1 MPKGVASRQPSD
13 ARDSLITIFL
23 ALALLGLFPA
33 TALSQTYPAKPVRIV
48 VGFSAGSTTDLIG
61 RVLATKLGEELGQ
74 PAVMENRPGAGAN
87 IAAELVSKAPP
98 DGYTV
103 LLANAG
109 IATGATAYVKLNFN
123 ALRDFAPVT
132 QVSATPHILVVHPS
146 LPPKTVKELI
156 AFTRARPGELNYGST
171 GHGNSD
177 HLAAELFSYMTAG
190 LKMTHV
196 TYKGGPL
203 VIADLLTGQIAT
215 YFAGVPVALP
225 FIKAGRIRALAVT
238 GAKRAT
244 VLPDVPTVSEAGVP
258 GYEHILW
265 GMLLVP
271 AATPKD
277 VVARLNREAVK
288 ALEAADVRERYAG
301 MGVDP
306 APSTPERAAAY
317 LKSETDKYAKVV
329 KAIGLRI
336 E

>member
-1 MPKGVASRQPSD
+1 MKNNAQIILFGAC
-13 ARDSLITIFL
+13 FL
-23 ALALLGLFPA
+23 CAAPGWA
-33 TALSQTYPAKPVRIV
+33 QSYPAKPVRII

-61 RVLATKLGEELGQ
+61 RVLAAKLGDSIGQ
-74 PAVMENRPGAGAN
+74 PVVVDNRPGAGAN

-132 QVSATPHILVVHPS
+132 QVSATPHILVTHPS
-146 LPPKTVKELI
+146 LPPRTVKELI
-156 AFTRARPGELNYGST
+156 AFTRPRPGELNFAST

-177 HLAAELFSYMTAG
+177 HLAAELFSYMTT
-190 LKMTHV
+190 LKMVHI

-203 VIADLLTGQIAT
+203 AINDLLTGQVAL

-225 FIKAGRIRALAVT
+225 FVQSGRLRALGVT
-238 GAKRAT
+238 GAKRAS
-244 VLPDVPTVSEAGVP
+244 VLPDVPTIAEAGVP

-271 AATPKD
+271 AATPKE
-277 VVARLNREAVK
+277 VVSRLNGAAVK
-288 ALEAADVRERYAG
+288 SLEAADVRERYAG
-301 MGVDP
+301 MGVEA

>member
-1 MPKGVASRQPSD
+1 MSKYWTVTILLAFALTGFSTAS
-13 ARDSLITIFL
+13 L
-23 ALALLGLFPA
+23 AQA
-33 TALSQTYPAKPVRIV
+33 YPAKPVRIV

-61 RVLATKLGEELGQ
+61 RVMATKMGEGLGQ

-123 ALRDFAPVT
+123 AMRDFAPVT
-132 QVSATPHILVVHPS
+132 QVSATPHILVTHPS

-156 AFTRARPGELNYGST
+156 AFTRARPGDLNYAST

-177 HLAAELFSYMTAG
+177 HLAAELFSYMTGG
-190 LKMTHV
+190 LKMVHV
-196 TYKGGPL
+196 TYKGGPFA
-203 VIADLLTGQIAT
+203 ITDLLTGGVAM

-225 FIKAGRIRALAVT
+225 FVKSGRIRALGVT
-238 GAKRAT
+238 GTKRMP

-265 GMLLVP
+265 AMLMVP

-277 VVARLNREAVK
+277 VIARLNREAVK

-306 APSTPERAAAY
+306 APSTQERAAAY

>member
-1 MPKGVASRQPSD
+1 MKVLIAILLFAGGAASTVSTWAQS
-13 ARDSLITIFL
+13 
-23 ALALLGLFPA
+23 
-33 TALSQTYPAKPVRIV
+33 YPAKPVRV
-48 VGFSAGSTTDLIG
+48 LVGFAAGSTTDLIG
-61 RVLATKLGEELGQ
+61 RVLATKLGEGLGQ
-74 PAVMENRPGAGAN
+74 TVVVDNRPGAGAN

-98 DGYTV
+98 DGYTA

-123 ALRDFAPVT
+123 ALRDFTPVT
-132 QVSATPHILVVHPS
+132 QVSATPHILVTHPS

-156 AFTRARPGELNYGST
+156 AFARARPDTLNYAST

-177 HLAAELFSYMTAG
+177 HLAAELFSYMTG
-190 LKMTHV
+190 LKMVHI

-203 VIADLLTGQIAT
+203 ALNDLLTGQIAM

-225 FIKAGRIRALAVT
+225 FVKAGRLRALGVT
-238 GAKRAT
+238 GAKRAA
-244 VLPDVPTVSEAGVP
+244 VLPDVPTVAEAGVA

-265 GMLLVP
+265 SMLVVP
-271 AATPKD
+271 AATPRD
-277 VVARLNREAVK
+277 VVAKLNREAVR

-306 APSTPERAAAY
+306 VGTTQEQASAY
-317 LKSETDKYAKVV
+317 LKSETAKYAKVV

>member
-1 MPKGVASRQPSD
+1 MVKNTAC
-13 ARDSLITIFL
+13 II
-23 ALALLGLFPA
+23 LFGISVLYAVPGSA
-33 TALSQTYPAKPVRIV
+33 QGYPAKPVRII

-61 RVLATKLGEELGQ
+61 RVLAAKMADGLGQ
-74 PAVMENRPGAGAN
+74 PVVVDNRPGAGAN

-109 IATGATAYVKLNFN
+109 LATGATAYVKLNFN
-123 ALRDFAPVT
+123 ALRDFTPVT
-132 QVSATPHILVVHPS
+132 QVSATPHILVSHPS

-156 AFTRARPGELNYGST
+156 AFTRARPGELNFAST

-177 HLAAELFSYMTAG
+177 HLAAELFSYMTQ
-190 LKMTHV
+190 LKMVHI

-203 VIADLLTGQIAT
+203 ALNDLITGQIAM
-215 YFAGVPVALP
+215 YFAGLPVALP
-225 FIKAGRIRALAVT
+225 LVKAGRVRALGVT
-238 GAKRAT
+238 GAKRAP
-244 VLPDVPTVSEAGVP
+244 VLPEVPTVAEAGVP

-265 GMLLVP
+265 SMLVVP

-277 VVARLNREAVK
+277 VVARLAREAIKV
-288 ALEAADVRERYAG
+288 LEAADVRERYAG

-306 APSTPERAAAY
+306 APSSPERAAAY
-317 LKSETDKYAKVV
+317 LRSETDKYAKVV

>member
-1 MPKGVASRQPSD
+1 MKT
-13 ARDSLITIFL
+13 LIRFL
-23 ALALLGLFPA
+23 LCAGCAAGAACALAQG
-33 TALSQTYPAKPVRIV
+33 YPAKPVRVV

-61 RVLATKLGEELGQ
+61 RVLAAKLGDGLGQ
-74 PAVMENRPGAGAN
+74 PVVVDNRPGAGAN

-109 IATGATAYVKLNFN
+109 IATGATAYVRLNFN
-123 ALRDFAPVT
+123 ALRDFAPVS
-132 QVSATPHILVVHPS
+132 QVSATPHILVTHPS
-146 LPPKTVKELI
+146 LPPKTVKELV
-156 AFTRARPGELNYGST
+156 AFTRARPGELNFAST

-177 HLAAELFSYMTAG
+177 HLAAELFSYMTG
-190 LKMTHV
+190 LKMVHV

-203 VIADLLTGQIAT
+203 ALNDLITGQIEM

-225 FIKAGRIRALAVT
+225 LVNAGRVRALGVT
-238 GAKRAT
+238 GAKRAA
-244 VLPDVPTVSEAGVP
+244 VLPDVPTVAEAGVP

-271 AATPKD
+271 AVTPKD
-277 VVARLNREAVK
+277 IVARLNREAVK
-288 ALEAADVRERYAG
+288 VLEAADVRERYAG
-301 MGVDP
+301 MGVEP

-317 LKSETDKYAKVV
+317 LRSETEKYAKVV

>member
-1 MPKGVASRQPSD
+1 MVKNTACIILFGIS
-13 ARDSLITIFL
+13 
-23 ALALLGLFPA
+23 ALYAVPGSA
-33 TALSQTYPAKPVRIV
+33 QGYPAKPVRII
-48 VGFSAGSTTDLIG
+48 VGFSAGNTTDLIG
-61 RVLATKLGEELGQ
+61 RVLAAKMADGLGQ
-74 PAVMENRPGAGAN
+74 PVVVDNRPGAGAN

-109 IATGATAYVKLNFN
+109 LATGATAYVKLNFN
-123 ALRDFAPVT
+123 ALRDFTPVT
-132 QVSATPHILVVHPS
+132 QVSATPHILVSHPS

-156 AFTRARPGELNYGST
+156 AFTRARPGELNFAST

-177 HLAAELFSYMTAG
+177 HLAAELFSYMTQ
-190 LKMTHV
+190 LKMVHI

-203 VIADLLTGQIAT
+203 ALNDLITGQIAM
-215 YFAGVPVALP
+215 YFAGLPVALP
-225 FIKAGRIRALAVT
+225 LVKAGRVRALGVT
-238 GAKRAT
+238 GAKRAP
-244 VLPDVPTVSEAGVP
+244 VLPEVPTVAEAGVP

-265 GMLLVP
+265 SMLVVP

-277 VVARLNREAVK
+277 VVARLAREAVK
-288 ALEAADVRERYAG
+288 VLEAADVRERYAG

-306 APSTPERAAAY
+306 APSSPERAAAY
-317 LKSETDKYAKVV
+317 LRSETDKYAKVV

>member
-1 MPKGVASRQPSD
+1 VRST
-13 ARDSLITIFL
+13 ARITMFGAF
-23 ALALLGLFPA
+23 ALWA
-33 TALSQTYPAKPVRIV
+33 TSGWAQTYPTKPVRMV

-61 RVLATKLGEELGQ
+61 RVLATKLGDGLGQ
-74 PAVMENRPGAGAN
+74 SVVMDNRPGAGAN
-87 IAAELVSKAPP
+87 IAAELVAKAPP
-98 DGYTV
+98 DGYSV

-123 ALRDFAPVT
+123 ALRDFTPVS
-132 QVSATPHILVVHPS
+132 QVSATPHILVTHPS
-146 LPPKTVKELI
+146 LPPKSVKELI
-156 AFTRARPGELNYGST
+156 AFTRARPGELNFAST

-177 HLAAELFSYMTAG
+177 HLAAELFSYMTG
-190 LKMTHV
+190 LKMVHV

-203 VIADLLTGQIAT
+203 ALTDLITGQISM

-225 FIKAGRIRALAVT
+225 FVKSGKIRALGVT
-238 GAKRAT
+238 GAKRAA
-244 VLPDVPTVSEAGVP
+244 VLPEVPTIAEAGVP

-277 VVARLNREAVK
+277 IVTRLNREAVK

-301 MGVDP
+301 MGVEP
-306 APSTPERAAAY
+306 APSSPERAASY
-317 LKSETDKYAKVV
+317 LRSETEKYAKVV

>member
-1 MPKGVASRQPSD
+1 MKST
-13 ARDSLITIFL
+13 ARIILFGACFL
-23 ALALLGLFPA
+23 CVGPGWAQG
-33 TALSQTYPAKPVRIV
+33 YPGKPVRIV
-48 VGFSAGSTTDLIG
+48 IGFSAGSTTDLIG
-61 RVLATKLGEELGQ
+61 RVLAVKMGDGLGQ
-74 PAVMENRPGAGAN
+74 PVVVDNRPGAGAN
-87 IAAELVSKAPP
+87 IAAELVSKAAP

-109 IATGATAYVKLNFN
+109 IATGASAYVKLNFN
-123 ALRDFAPVT
+123 ALRDFAPVS
-132 QVSATPHILVVHPS
+132 QVSATPHILVTHPS
-146 LPPKTVKELI
+146 LPPRSVKELI
-156 AFTRARPGELNYGST
+156 AFTRARPDGLNYGST

-177 HLAAELFSYMTAG
+177 HLAAELFSYMTG
-190 LKMTHV
+190 LKMVHV

-203 VIADLLTGQIAT
+203 VLNDLLTGQIAM

-225 FIKAGRIRALAVT
+225 FVKAGRVRALGVT
-238 GAKRAT
+238 GATRTA
-244 VLPDVPTVSEAGVP
+244 VLPEVPTIAEAGVP

-277 VVARLNREAVK
+277 IVARLNRETVK
-288 ALEAADVRERYAG
+288 TLEAADVRERYAG
-301 MGVDP
+301 MGVEP

-317 LKSETDKYAKVV
+317 LKSETEKYAKVV

>member
-1 MPKGVASRQPSD
+1 MKT
-13 ARDSLITIFL
+13 LIGFL
-23 ALALLGLFPA
+23 LCAGCAMSA
-33 TALSQTYPAKPVRIV
+33 ACAWAQVYPAKPVRVV

-61 RVLATKLGEELGQ
+61 RVLAAKLGDGLGQ
-74 PAVMENRPGAGAN
+74 PVVVDNRPGAGAN

-123 ALRDFAPVT
+123 ALRDFAPVS
-132 QVSATPHILVVHPS
+132 QVSATPHILVTHPS
-146 LPPKTVKELI
+146 LPPKTVKELV
-156 AFTRARPGELNYGST
+156 AFTRARPGELNFAST

-177 HLAAELFSYMTAG
+177 HLAAELFSYMTG
-190 LKMTHV
+190 LKMVHV

-203 VIADLLTGQIAT
+203 ALNDLITGQIEM

-225 FIKAGRIRALAVT
+225 LVNAGRVRALGVT
-238 GAKRAT
+238 GAKRAA
-244 VLPDVPTVSEAGVP
+244 VLPDVPTVAEAGVP

-271 AATPKD
+271 AVTPKD
-277 VVARLNREAVK
+277 IVARLNREAVK
-288 ALEAADVRERYAG
+288 VLEAADVRERYAG
-301 MGVDP
+301 MGVEP

-317 LKSETDKYAKVV
+317 LRSETEKYAKVV

>member
-1 MPKGVASRQPSD
+1 MVKSA
-13 ARDSLITIFL
+13 ARIIVFGACVLWGAPGSPQ
-23 ALALLGLFPA
+23 G
-33 TALSQTYPAKPVRIV
+33 YPAKPVRVV

-61 RVLATKLGEELGQ
+61 RVLAAKMGDGLGQ
-74 PAVMENRPGAGAN
+74 PVVVDNRPGAGAN
-87 IAAELVSKAPP
+87 IAAELVSKAAP

-123 ALRDFAPVT
+123 ALRDFAPVS
-132 QVSATPHILVVHPS
+132 QVSATPHILVTHPS
-146 LPPKTVKELI
+146 LPSKSVKELV
-156 AFTRARPGELNYGST
+156 AFTRARPGELNFAST

-177 HLAAELFSYMTAG
+177 HLAAELFSYMTG
-190 LKMTHV
+190 LKMVHV

-203 VIADLLTGQIAT
+203 ALNDLITGQIEM

-225 FIKAGRIRALAVT
+225 LVKAGRVRALGVT
-238 GAKRAT
+238 GAKRAA
-244 VLPDVPTVSEAGVP
+244 VLPEVPTVAEAGVP

-265 GMLLVP
+265 GMLVVP

-277 VVARLNREAVK
+277 IVARLNREAVK
-288 ALEAADVRERYAG
+288 VLEAADVRERYAG
-301 MGVDP
+301 MGVEP

-317 LKSETDKYAKVV
+317 LRSETDKYAKVV